1 MTETE
6 KIQKYLNWPYS
17 SLLSYLTRN
26 GFTPKCAQRD
36 RTHNLNKVTFIRS
49 NKNGGHMKVTVWHM
63 WDTPDQYGI
72 SKPSFVSDIDV
83 KDLEPGDAD
92 RD

>member
-17 SLLSYLTRN
+17 SLFSYLTRN

-36 RTHNLNKVTFIRS
+36 RTHNLNKVTFMRS
-49 NKNGGHMKVTVWHM
+49 NKNGGHMKVTVWEPARCVM
-63 WDTPDQYGI
+63 RNLPICWMN
-72 SKPSFVSDIDV
+72 
-83 KDLEPGDAD
+83 LEKKT
-92 RD
+92 